1 MTSTAFQTTDSLT
14 VVDTTPAVVDVSLRP
29 TARTV
34 AGILAGVLAV
44 AAVAT
49 GAAYVGGSG
58 GSPAATTTNAASG
71 TGSVSTTTE
80 TLPRGHGTSISRTS
94 VTARAASVTSAAKQA
109 EILHVIAG

>member
-1 MTSTAFQTTDSLT
+1 MTSTAFQRTDTRT
-14 VVDTTPAVVDVSLRP
+14 VVDTAPTVVDVSPRP

-44 AAVAT
+44 AAVAA
-49 GAAYVGGSG
+49 GAAYVAGSG
-58 GSPAATTTNAASG
+58 SSPAATTTNAASG

-94 VTARAASVTSAAKQA
+94 VTARAASVTSPTKQA
-109 EILHVIAG
+109 EILRVIAG